1 MRQHVTLPEL
11 IRLTQKISGM
21 KTISFLILTCSL
33 LMCTACVSS
42 HNDTRTGNHDE
53 DSISVQFN
61 FDDEDS
67 LDFNDSSYTTE
78 RRKIGLGETKSARVE
93 ISIPAGILAVR
104 GGSED
109 LAQIAVRYRVNQREF
124 NISQDLEGDHL
135 KAKISMPYQ
144 EGIKELKD
152 EGSVCSVRL
161 NDKIPMDL
169 DLNLGAGKGKFEL
182 GIINATQIKMGLGA
196 GEFNINLAGSPVTD
210 LKVDAGVGEAFIDL
224 TGKREKDLDA
234 VFNCGIGSLNL
245 TVPSGC
251 GVKISITGLLGDI
264 TAENLTRE
272 GDSWYNE
279 AWDKEG
285 PRMRIRINGAIGDI
299 KLNVK

>member
-1 MRQHVTLPEL
+1 M
-11 IRLTQKISGM
+11 KISL
-21 KTISFLILTCSL
+21 SLVLAVSL
-33 LMCTACVSS
+33 LSSTACVSS
-42 HNDTRTGNHDE
+42 HNDNQAGSNSE

-61 FDDEDS
+61 MDEGDS
-67 LDFNDSSYTTE
+67 LDFNDPSYTTE
-78 RRKIGLGETKSARVE
+78 RRKIGLGETKSARME
-93 ISIPAGILAVR
+93 ISVPAGILSVK
-104 GGSED
+104 GGCED
-109 LAQIAVRYRVNQREF
+109 LAQVAVRYRASQREF
-124 NISQDLEGDHL
+124 NITQDLQGDHM
-135 KAKISMPYQ
+135 KARISMPYQ

-152 EGSVCSVRL
+152 EGSACSVRL

-182 GIINATQIKMGLGA
+182 GGINAGQIKMGLGA
-196 GEFNINLAGSPVTD
+196 GEFHINLAGSPVTD

-224 TGKREKDLDA
+224 TGPRTKDLDA
-234 VFNCGIGSLNL
+234 VLNCGIGSLNL

-264 TAENLTRE
+264 TSEDLTRE

-279 AWDKEG
+279 AWQKDG

-299 KLNVK
+299 KLKVQ